1 MHVLDDPEGLSPRAQ
16 AFLCRAG
23 TRQPEQPRLLTDF
36 VQVPARSGWLI
47 AAPLELTVRREGF
60 AARFGGLR
68 YDVRRSV
75 RIGDERRDTL
85 RCWQFDLLDM
95 VRAESMGWSFAWYGE
110 RVSSPVL
117 YLAHTDGRFGVSV
130 GGPFLEVCPS
140 INHLIEGH
148 ALMDELHDW
157 EPVPPSS
164 LEAWVPNDITNAH
177 LGEILAALP
186 PVPEASGPHDQWWC
200 SDHLAIRLF
209 HGWTD
214 RQPRPTGVMIWSRNG
229 QI

>member
-1 MHVLDDPEGLSPRAQ
+1 MLDNPDGLSTRAQ
-16 AFLCRAG
+16 VFLCRAG

-36 VQVPARSGWLI
+36 MQVPDRSGRLI
-47 AAPLELTVRREGF
+47 AAPLELTVRREDF

-75 RIGDERRDTL
+75 RIGDERLDTL
-85 RCWQFDLLDM
+85 RRWQFDLLDM
-95 VRAESMGWSFAWYGE
+95 VRAERTGWSFAWYGE
-110 RVSSPVL
+110 RVSSPVF
-117 YLAHTDGRFGVSV
+117 YLAHTDGRFGVSS

-148 ALMDELHDW
+148 ALMDELYDW

-164 LEAWVPNDITNAH
+164 LEAWVPNDMTNAH
-177 LGEILAALP
+177 LGELLAALP
-186 PVPEASGPHDQWWC
+186 PVPEASGPCDRWWR
-200 SDHLAIRLF
+200 SDELAIRLF
-209 HGWTD
+209 QGWTGS
-214 RQPRPTGVMIWSRNG
+214 QPRPTGVMIWSRNG